1 MIDLV
6 MRVVNLGVTG
16 GRSPAEV
23 RRTQTINLILLFGIF
38 YLVLYTTFHALLD
51 FSGLLPVIIV
61 NTVAFLLYGTAL
73 AVNARAKTEAAMWLL
88 FGTALFNVTLAS
100 LLLGSGTGIFL
111 FMAVLPVAGVLIS
124 APNDQTTPLL
134 IIVAAMIAFVVVVL
148 VDPSTPD
155 PIAGTG
161 IETVLLV
168 TSVILTVLMLGVV
181 GLYFKRVAD
190 TAETDLLMANE
201 LSERLLLNVLPEEI
215 ADRLKAGEVVIADRA
230 EGVTI
235 LFGDLVG
242 STPLSERLTPN
253 QMVEVL
259 NEIFTPFD
267 DLADDLGLEK
277 IKTIGDAYMVV
288 GGLPT
293 PRPDHVEAI
302 ADMAL
307 AMQAELSRHSVDG
320 FGPLQMRYGIHTGSV
335 VAGVIGK
342 RKFSY
347 DLWGDTVNTA
357 ARMESHGVPG
367 EIQVTE
373 AVYRR
378 LKDRYQFAFRGPV
391 EIKGKGVMETYFLT
405 ARNDPPQEAARASGK
420 AP

>member
-1 MIDLV
+1 

-23 RRTQTINLILLFGIF
+23 RRIQTINLILLFGIF
-38 YLVLYTTFHALLD
+38 YLVLYTTFYALLD

-61 NTVAFLLYGTAL
+61 NTGAFLLYGTAL
-73 AVNARAKTEAAMWLL
+73 VVNSQEKTEAAMWMLL
-88 FGTALFNVTLAS
+88 GTSLLNVTLAS

-111 FMAVLPVAGVLIS
+111 FMAVLPVTGVLIS
-124 APNDQTTPLL
+124 PPNDRTTPLL
-134 IIVAAMIAFVVVVL
+134 IIVATMIAFVGVVL

-155 PIAGTG
+155 PIAGTAV
-161 IETVLLV
+161 ETMLLV

-181 GLYFKRVAD
+181 GLYFKRVTD
-190 TAETDLLMANE
+190 TAEAELMVANE
-201 LSERLLLNVLPEEI
+201 RSERLLLNVLPEEI
-215 ADRLKAGEVVIADRA
+215 ADRLKAGETVIADRA

-235 LFGDLVG
+235 LFADLVG
-242 STPLSERLTPN
+242 STPLAEHLTPD

-259 NEIFTPFD
+259 NDIFTPFD

-307 AMQAELSRHSVDG
+307 AMRVEMSRHSVEG
-320 FGPLQMRYGIHTGSV
+320 FGTLQMRYGIHTGSV

-373 AVYRR
+373 AVYTS
-378 LKDRYQFAFRGPV
+378 LKDRYQFAIRGPV
-391 EIKGKGVMETYFLT
+391 EIKGKGVMETYFLNE
-405 ARNDPPQEAARASGK
+405 RVDPLQQAAHGTGGEAT
-420 AP
+420 

>member
-1 MIDLV
+1 MS
-6 MRVVNLGVTG
+6 RG
-16 GRSPAEV
+16 GRSPAQV
-23 RRTQTINLILLFGIF
+23 RRIQTINLILLFGIF
-38 YLVLYTTFHALLD
+38 YLVLYTTFYAFLD
-51 FSGLLPVIIV
+51 FSALLPVIIV

-73 AVNARAKTEAAMWLL
+73 AVNSREKTDAAMWLL
-88 FGTALFNVTLAS
+88 LGTSLLNVTLAS

-111 FMAVLPVAGVLIS
+111 FMTVLPVAGVLIS
-124 APNDQTTPLL
+124 SPNDRTTPLI
-134 IIVAAMIAFVVVVL
+134 IIVADMIAFVAVLL

-155 PIAGTG
+155 PIVGTG
-161 IETVLLV
+161 IETMLLV
-168 TSVILTVLMLGVV
+168 TSAILTVLMLGVV

-190 TAETDLLMANE
+190 TAESELLVANE
-201 LSERLLLNVLPEEI
+201 RSERLLLNVLPEVI

-235 LFGDLVG
+235 LFADLVG
-242 STPLSERLTPN
+242 STPLAEHLTPD

-307 AMQAELSRHSVDG
+307 AMRTEMSRHSVEG

-367 EIQVTE
+367 KIQVTE

-378 LKDRYQFAFRGPV
+378 LRDR
-391 EIKGKGVMETYFLT
+391 
-405 ARNDPPQEAARASGK
+405 
-420 AP
+420 

>member
-1 MIDLV
+1 MS
-6 MRVVNLGVTG
+6 RG
-16 GRSPAEV
+16 GRSPAQV
-23 RRTQTINLILLFGIF
+23 RRIQTINLILVFGIF
-38 YLVLYTTFHALLD
+38 YLVLYTTFYAFLD
-51 FSGLLPVIIV
+51 FSALLPVIIV

-73 AVNARAKTEAAMWLL
+73 AVNSREKTDAAMWLL
-88 FGTALFNVTLAS
+88 LGTSLLNVTLAS

-111 FMAVLPVAGVLIS
+111 FMTVLPVAGVLIS
-124 APNDQTTPLL
+124 SPNDRTTPLI
-134 IIVAAMIAFVVVVL
+134 IIVADMIAFVAVLL

-155 PIAGTG
+155 PIVGTG
-161 IETVLLV
+161 IETMLLV
-168 TSVILTVLMLGVV
+168 TSAILTVLMLGVV

-190 TAETDLLMANE
+190 TAESELLVANE
-201 LSERLLLNVLPEEI
+201 RSERLLLNVLPEVI

-235 LFGDLVG
+235 LFADLVG
-242 STPLSERLTPN
+242 STPLAEHLTPD

-307 AMQAELSRHSVDG
+307 AMRTEMSRHSVEG

-367 EIQVTE
+367 KIQVTE

-378 LKDRYQFAFRGPV
+378 LRDKYRFAVRGPV
-391 EIKGKGVMETYFLT
+391 EIKGKGVMETYFLNARTNPHQQT
-405 ARNDPPQEAARASGK
+405 AHGTGGEAY
-420 AP
+420 

>member
-1 MIDLV
+1 MVDLV
-6 MRVVNLGVTG
+6 MRVVNLGVAG
-16 GRSPAEV
+16 DGSPSEV
-23 RRTQTINLILLFGIF
+23 RRIKTINLILVFGILYLGVYTIF
-38 YLVLYTTFHALLD
+38 YALLD
-51 FSGLLPVIIV
+51 FSGLLPVIVSNSVFI
-61 NTVAFLLYGTAL
+61 LLYGTAM
-73 AVNARAKTEAAMWLL
+73 AVNSQGKTEAAMWLL
-88 FGTALFNVTLAS
+88 FGASLFNVTLAS

-124 APNDQTTPLL
+124 PPNDRTTPL
-134 IIVAAMIAFVVVVL
+134 IMMVATVIAFVVVVL
-148 VDPSTPD
+148 VNPSTPD

-161 IETVLLV
+161 VETMLLV

-181 GLYFKRVAD
+181 GLFFKRVGD
-190 TAETDLLMANE
+190 TAEAELLVANE
-201 LSERLLLNVLPEEI
+201 RSERLLLNVLPEEI
-215 ADRLKAGEVVIADRA
+215 ADRLKAGETVIADRA
-230 EGVTI
+230 EAVTI

-242 STPLSERLTPN
+242 STPLSERLTPD
-253 QMVEVL
+253 QMVEIL

-302 ADMAL
+302 AEMAL
-307 AMQAELSRHSVDG
+307 AMRTEISRHSVKG

-357 ARMESHGVPG
+357 ARMESQGVPG

-373 AVYRR
+373 AVYQI
-378 LKDRYQFAFRGPV
+378 LQDRYQFASRGPV
-391 EIKGKGVMETYFLT
+391 EIKGKGVMNTFFL
-405 ARNDPPQEAARASGK
+405 SGRK
-420 AP
+420 DSP